1 MADTNA
7 ERTDATPAPDEVI
20 NPEAL
25 SPDAPKAE
33 VEDEEARSG
42 VHESESNYVQPIY
55 HNQRQVN
62 IIVDS
67 CGDFDPL
74 VAHALDITII
84 GFPYVVDGKEYI
96 DDLWESLSAHD
107 FYEAMRKGADVST
120 SAVTPGRYL
129 EIFKEAAKKGTPTVY
144 LGFTAGLSS
153 SIHAAEEAARLL
165 KEDYPDF
172 EIYVVDN
179 KCPSAAAELLA
190 IEAVHQA
197 DLGASAKDL
206 VAWAKEARYYIQ
218 GYFTLDNFDALAKGG
233 RIPPQAA
240 AIGGKLDIK
249 PELSYDT
256 MGALSLK
263 RMCRGRKKA
272 IRAMMDDFRDQF
284 TGEYNLPI
292 AIVSADAE
300 KDADFLEGLV
310 RHEPG
315 CEDIAVV
322 RSSISPV
329 IGSHVGPG
337 MVALIFWGK
346 DRREKTSLADRI
358 ARKVGGKTAK
368 AQDSGASASA

>member
-1 MADTNA
+1 MADENVDTAHIA
-7 ERTDATPAPDEVI
+7 ESEDDTL
-20 NPEAL
+20 NPEGLA
-25 SPDAPKAE
+25 PDAPKE
-33 VEDEEARSG
+33 MVEDEEQRSG
-42 VHESESNYVQPIY
+42 VHESNYTQPVY
-55 HNQRQVN
+55 HNLRKVN

-84 GFPYVVDGKEYI
+84 GFPYVVDGQEHI
-96 DDLWESLSAHD
+96 DDLWESMSAHD

-129 EIFKEAAKKGTPTVY
+129 EFFEEAAKKGVPTVY

-153 SIHAAEEAARLL
+153 SIHSAEEAAQLL
-165 KEDYPDF
+165 KQDYPDF
-172 EIYVVDN
+172 ELHIVDN

-197 DLGASAKDL
+197 DLGATAAEL

-218 GYFTLDNFDALAKGG
+218 GYFTLENFDALAKGG

-256 MGALSLK
+256 AGALSLK

-272 IRAMMDDFRDQF
+272 LRAIIDDFKDQF
-284 TGEYNLPI
+284 TGEYNLPV
-292 AIVSADAE
+292 AIVSTDAE
-300 KDADFLEGLV
+300 KDADFLEGLL
-310 RHEPG
+310 RREPG
-315 CEDIAVV
+315 CEDLAVV
-322 RSSISPV
+322 RSSVSPV

-358 ARKVGGKTAK
+358 ARKVGGASSATRAS
-368 AQDSGASASA
+368 DSASA

>member
-1 MADTNA
+1 MADDVSPKGDL
-7 ERTDATPAPDEVI
+7 EEV
-20 NPEAL
+20 NPEGLAA
-25 SPDAPKAE
+25 DAPKSE
-33 VEDEEARSG
+33 VKEEEEHSG
-42 VHESESNYVQPIY
+42 SHGSTYSQPMY
-55 HNQRQVN
+55 HNKRKVN
-62 IIVDS
+62 IIVDT

-74 VAHALDITII
+74 VAHALDVTII
-84 GFPYVVDGKEYI
+84 GFPFVVNGEEHI
-96 DDLWESLSAHD
+96 DDLWETMSAKE
-107 FYEAMRKGADVST
+107 FYDAMRKGADVST

-129 EIFKEAAKKGTPTVY
+129 EIFEEAAKKGVPTVY
-144 LGFTAGLSS
+144 LSFTAGLSS
-153 SIHAAEEAARLL
+153 SIRAAEEAANMV
-165 KEDYPDF
+165 KDEYPGF

-190 IEAVHQA
+190 VEAVHQA
-197 DLGASAKDL
+197 DMGASAKDL
-206 VAWAKEARYYIQ
+206 VAWAEEARYYIQ

-256 MGALSLK
+256 AGALSLK

-272 IRAMMDDFRDQF
+272 LRAIIDDFKDQF
-284 TGEYNLPI
+284 TGEFNLPV
-292 AIVSADAE
+292 AIVSSDAE
-300 KDADFLEGLV
+300 KDADFLESLV

-315 CEDIAVV
+315 CEDLAVI
-322 RSSISPV
+322 RSSVSPV

-358 ARKVGGKTAK
+358 ARAVGKGGAGSD
-368 AQDSGASASA
+368 AASARNGAGA